1 MKPTLPSATV
11 LLCVFNGAKTLD
23 RCLYSL
29 QQQTT
34 QDFCIVCID
43 DASTDESTDFLR
55 QWQEKFGTERF
66 FLYENK
72 VNLGL
77 TRSLNFGLS
86 HIKTT
91 FTARIDADDWWHPE
105 KLEKQLAYLKINP
118 PCGVVGTWYEN
129 HGHRGI
135 RKIPLPETDTAIKAS
150 ILRQNP
156 FAHSAVVFQTE
167 LIRAHGGYNNQWK
180 YGQDYELWLRLL
192 SYTKFANIPEYLC
205 YRSADDTLTA
215 KKQREQMFS
224 CVKTQLLYLKQY
236 HRPLW
241 EYCFILNPL
250 LVALA
255 PEWLRQL
262 KRRFL

>member
-1 MKPTLPSATV
+1 MKPPLPSTAI

-23 RCLYSL
+23 RCLHSL
-29 QQQTT
+29 QKQTT
-34 QDFCIVCID
+34 QDFCIVCIN
-43 DASTDESTDFLR
+43 DASTDESADLLKR
-55 QWQEKFGTERF
+55 WQEKFGTERF

-72 VNLGL
+72 LNLGL
-77 TRSLNFGLS
+77 TRSLNFGLH

-118 PCGVVGTWYEN
+118 RCGVVGTWYEN
-129 HGHRGI
+129 HGRHGIKQIMLPISHREI
-135 RKIPLPETDTAIKAS
+135 
-150 ILRQNP
+150 QNSLLKRNT
-156 FAHSAVVFQTE
+156 FAHSAVVFQTN
-167 LIRAHGGYNNQWK
+167 LIRTHGGYNNQWK

-192 SYTKFANIPEYLC
+192 PHTKFANIPEYLC

-215 KKQREQMFS
+215 RKQREQMFS

-241 EYCFILNPL
+241 EYRFILNPL